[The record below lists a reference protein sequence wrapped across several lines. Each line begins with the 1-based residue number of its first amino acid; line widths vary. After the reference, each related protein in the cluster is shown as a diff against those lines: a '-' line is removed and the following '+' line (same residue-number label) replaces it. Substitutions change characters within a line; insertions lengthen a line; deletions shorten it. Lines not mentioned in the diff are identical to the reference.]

1 MPQLLGAHA
10 QTNVRRFCALNP
22 PPRPLWGLARS
33 RIRRKC
39 GSEAGLFGQ
48 RDTRTPLESSSVWDF
63 PAVPHAPPGLYGR
76 PLVPCVAPCPWGPT
90 VGPWLKT
97 PPRLRREV
105 GSQSRPISAS
115 RNPDAPSIR
124 HLPPSN
130 GPDRRPPGP
139 DGRPRDPRRG
149 QGPRGPTVPASRPA
163 RAQRRLGT
171 APRNRGVWASSGPTP
186 RRNRLGDRPAAP
198 PATPG
203 GRAGPQDTPG
213 GAWAR
218 PG

>member
-10 QTNVRRFCALNP
+10 QVTARGFRAFYP
-22 PPRPLWGLARS
+22 PPRPLRGLARI

-48 RDTRTPLESSSVWDF
+48 RETRTPLESSRVWDF

-97 PPRLRREV
+97 PPRLSRGP
-105 GSQSRPISAS
+105 GSQSGPISAS
-115 RNPDAPSIR
+115 RNSDAPSIR
-124 HLPPSN
+124 HLPTSN

-149 QGPRGPTVPASRPA
+149 PGPRGPTVPAARPA
-163 RAQRRLGT
+163 KPQRRLGT
-171 APRNRGVWASSGPTP
+171 TPRNRGVGASSGPTP
-186 RRNRLGDRPAAP
+186 RRNRLGHRPAA
-198 PATPG
+198 
-203 GRAGPQDTPG
+203 
-213 GAWAR
+213 
-218 PG
+218 